1 MITQMNKKILITIL
15 TILGLAVVAGGFYLW
30 SQKKA
35 ELMQN
40 NAERQIVKQNKQ
52 EVEREK
58 NGKNGKNDGK
68 NENNQNQEN
77 INTNIEIES
86 IKKTPQLSPKEIE
99 KLKKEKDLVW
109 YEIPE
114 MGIKFLV
121 TKDAKEDLRYEIE
134 KNKISVKFYWQ
145 SVIDFFGDSH
155 LIYSDIFHIRKVIIK
170 NNDNLKQTLDRN
182 FCSNKNIVAKFKQN
196 VYCLYTPQAFSFDK
210 TKYNE
215 YLKTIKDK
223 HLKIYLNTIQLIQTK

>member
-1 MITQMNKKILITIL
+1 MNKKILITIL
-15 TILGLAVVAGGFYLW
+15 TILGLAVVVGGFYLW
-30 SQKKA
+30 LQKKA
-35 ELMQN
+35 DLMHVN
-40 NAERQIVKQNKQ
+40 VEKRIIENDKQ
-52 EVEREK
+52 EQKGDGGNRK
-58 NGKNGKNDGK
+58 NGIVEKEDEGKKEGNG
-68 NENNQNQEN
+68 NQEN
-77 INTNIEIES
+77 EKQVEIDYNPH
-86 IKKTPQLSPKEIE
+86 TQLTKQEIE